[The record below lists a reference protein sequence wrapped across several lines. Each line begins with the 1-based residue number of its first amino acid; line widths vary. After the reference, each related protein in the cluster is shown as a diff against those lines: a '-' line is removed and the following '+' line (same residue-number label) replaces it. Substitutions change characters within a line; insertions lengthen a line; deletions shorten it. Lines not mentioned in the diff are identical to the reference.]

1 MEHTHVP
8 SLVGVTGMKICQLC
22 SVDFTLKKFLLPLI
36 DAQLKNGDE
45 VISVCSYGEYVDE
58 MRANGYSIKT
68 IKISRSINL
77 FKHLY
82 SVFKLYYYFRSESFD
97 LVHVHTPVASFV
109 GRAAAFLAR
118 VPLVVYT
125 AHGFYFH
132 DDMAP
137 LKRRFHIELE
147 KVSGRFT
154 DLLFTQSSEDAE
166 IAKNLQIMPVSRIFA
181 IGNGVDVKKFGVK
194 KTNFRNFFN
203 IPKGSFVIGMVG
215 RLVEEKGVVEFLEA
229 ALMIHNPNVYFILVG
244 ARLSSDHACSVE
256 ETVNNAK
263 KVLGNRLV
271 LTGLRDDIPDILSAM
286 NVFCLPSWREGMPRT
301 IIEAM
306 MTGLAVLATNIRG
319 SREEVVHEKTGLLVP
334 VRNVKQLAHAMN
346 RFIENP
352 VWTKQLGEAGY
363 KRAFNLYN
371 EKNVVNLQIDIINR
385 FV

>member
-1 MEHTHVP
+1 
-8 SLVGVTGMKICQLC
+8 MKICQLC

-45 VISVCSYGEYVDE
+45 VIAVCSYGEYVDE
-58 MRANGYSIKT
+58 MRASGYSIKT
-68 IKISRSINL
+68 IKISRSAHL

-82 SVFKLYYYFRSESFD
+82 SVCKLYWYFRSESFD

-118 VPLVVYT
+118 VPLIVYT

-137 LKRRFHIELE
+137 LKRRFHIGLE
-147 KVSGRFT
+147 RFSGCFT

-166 IAKNLQIMPVSRIFA
+166 TAKNLQIMPESRIFA
-181 IGNGVDVKKFGVK
+181 IGNGVDINKFGVK
-194 KTNFRNFFN
+194 ETHFHDFFN
-203 IPKGSFVIGMVG
+203 IPKGSFVIGMIG

-229 ALMIHNPNVYFILVG
+229 AMMIDNPDVYFILVG
-244 ARLSSDHACSVE
+244 ARLPSDHACSVE
-256 ETVNNAK
+256 KTVNNAK
-263 KVLGNRLV
+263 KVLGNHLV
-271 LTGLRDDIPDILSAM
+271 LTGLRDDIPDILSVM

-334 VRNVKQLAHAMN
+334 VRDAKQLAHAMN
-346 RFIENP
+346 RFVENP
-352 VWTKQLGEAGY
+352 LWTKQLGEAGY
-363 KRAFNLYN
+363 QRAFDLYN
-371 EKNVVNLQIDIINR
+371 EKKVVNLQIDIINR
-385 FV
+385 FL